1 MRLKNQNVYRVV
13 LDTNVF
19 VSGGTINLGAPP
31 QIMNHWRNQDFIMV
45 ASPQLLA
52 EYEEV
57 LSRPSV
63 MKFTGL
69 TFQEN
74 VQYIQEVADRTYITT
89 GVLSLDVLI
98 KDPDDNMVLACAE
111 EGMATHLVTGN
122 SKDFPFTDYKGIQIL
137 TPREFLN
144 LLEK

>member
-1 MRLKNQNVYRVV
+1 MYRAV

-19 VSGGTINLGAPP
+19 VSGATVSVGAPF
-31 QIMNHWRNQDFIMV
+31 QIINHWRNQDFIMV

-57 LSRPSV
+57 LSRPIV
-63 MKFTGL
+63 MKLTGL
-69 TFQEN
+69 TPQEN
-74 VQYIQEVADRTYITT
+74 AEYIQEVADRAYITSGALT
-89 GVLSLDVLI
+89 LDVLI
-98 KDPDDNMVLACAE
+98 NDPDDNMVLACAE

-122 SKDFPFTDYKGIQIL
+122 NKDFPFTDYKDTHIL

-144 LLEK
+144 LLTK